1 MPKILKTK
9 GISLGSH
16 RMRESSKIVTF
27 YTEDYGKLALLAKGA
42 RNPKSKFG
50 AALEILTL
58 SELIFYRTERKQ
70 VYTLSDAFLIDSFPT
85 LKLPDKYLYAH
96 QIVELILRTTSL
108 EDPNH
113 KLYSLLCSGLKI
125 LDSNKSPKLKN
136 YSSFLSAFYFKA
148 VSILGFNPELR
159 HCIICKNPK
168 GAYFNIERGGIICSS
183 SKHYKSDNTYGIQYI
198 KTIKHLLFT
207 PLLKS
212 LQFSAP
218 ALTLKLAQ
226 DYTRY
231 HLEDIQINSLRF
243 NPENT

>member
-27 YTEDYGKLALLAKGA
+27 YTEHYGKLSLLAKGA

-58 SELIFYRTERKQ
+58 SELIFYRTEHKQ

-96 QIVELILRTTSL
+96 QIIEIILRTTSL

-113 KLYSLLCSGLKI
+113 KLYSLLYSGLKI
-125 LDSNKSPKLKN
+125 LDSNKSPKPKN
-136 YSSFLSAFYFKA
+136 YCSFLSAYYFKA
-148 VSILGFNPELR
+148 VSILGFKPELR
-159 HCIICKNPK
+159 HCVICKNLK
-168 GAYFNIERGGIICSS
+168 ATYFNIERGGVVCGSN
-183 SKHYKSDNTYGIQYI
+183 KHFKPDITYGVQYI
-198 KTIKHLLFT
+198 KTVKYLLT
-207 PLLKS
+207 APLLKS

-218 ALTLKLAQ
+218 KLTLKLAQ
-226 DYTRY
+226 DYVKY
-231 HLEDIQINSLRF
+231 HLENIQMNSMQY
-243 NPENT
+243 NPDNS